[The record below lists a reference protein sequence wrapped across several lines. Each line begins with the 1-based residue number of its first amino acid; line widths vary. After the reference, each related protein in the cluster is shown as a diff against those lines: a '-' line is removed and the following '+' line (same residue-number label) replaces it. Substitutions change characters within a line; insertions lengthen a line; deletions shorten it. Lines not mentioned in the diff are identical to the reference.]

1 MPTIST
7 TARRLR
13 AYQAT
18 LDRLARPARPT
29 TASRRCAP
37 AGDGTLHALLT
48 VSAYFTLAY
57 IYVVIGSIDLLTSS
71 EVPRTMYSNSNQGN
85 FGSYSSNPQFAPN
98 QYAQNLTG
106 PALSGIWLPC
116 RQASGLKAGTSVRQ
130 DAPCKGHGHVVLLL
144 ARAFFS
150 AHQCSSFPILEEID
164 RAPLAAAQQLGALT
178 EALQKQAEDMKIV
191 KSALQL

>member
-18 LDRLARPARPT
+18 LDRRARPARPT

-57 IYVVIGSIDLLTSS
+57 IYVVIGSIDLLTSI
-71 EVPRTMYSNSNQGN
+71 EVPRTTFAVLYPVYLTLTPATLRPLPSFDIPQLQHPERHILHPCKCSAPAYCYLSGLMSDLLFRIFMHCFPLSVTATLTPTCAMD
-85 FGSYSSNPQFAPN
+85 SYQFSVQSNPMTRVASAPHKLWPR
-98 QYAQNLTG
+98 ARPPTL
-106 PALSGIWLPC
+106 
-116 RQASGLKAGTSVRQ
+116 QANRYN
-130 DAPCKGHGHVVLLL
+130 
-144 ARAFFS
+144 
-150 AHQCSSFPILEEID
+150 E
-164 RAPLAAAQQLGALT
+164 
-178 EALQKQAEDMKIV
+178 
-191 KSALQL
+191 

>member
-13 AYQAT
+13 AYQAA

-57 IYVVIGSIDLLTSS
+57 IYVVIGSIDLLTSI
-71 EVPRTMYSNSNQGN
+71 EVPRTT
-85 FGSYSSNPQFAPN
+85 FAVLYPVVE
-98 QYAQNLTG
+98 ASVVDASVAP
-106 PALSGIWLPC
+106 PAIAL
-116 RQASGLKAGTSVRQ
+116 
-130 DAPCKGHGHVVLLL
+130 
-144 ARAFFS
+144 
-150 AHQCSSFPILEEID
+150 
-164 RAPLAAAQQLGALT
+164 APLRRSVVPSPHFLATTSLVTAHLAGAH
-178 EALQKQAEDMKIV
+178 APV
-191 KSALQL
+191 RS

>member
-1 MPTIST
+1 MPWGGETRRLSVTEAMPTIST

-57 IYVVIGSIDLLTSS
+57 IYVVIGSIDLLTSIVAAVKEMS
-71 EVPRTMYSNSNQGN
+71 AVHR
-85 FGSYSSNPQFAPN
+85 GSKDEP
-98 QYAQNLTG
+98 
-106 PALSGIWLPC
+106 
-116 RQASGLKAGTSVRQ
+116 
-130 DAPCKGHGHVVLLL
+130 
-144 ARAFFS
+144 
-150 AHQCSSFPILEEID
+150 
-164 RAPLAAAQQLGALT
+164 GA
-178 EALQKQAEDMKIV
+178 I
-191 KSALQL
+191 